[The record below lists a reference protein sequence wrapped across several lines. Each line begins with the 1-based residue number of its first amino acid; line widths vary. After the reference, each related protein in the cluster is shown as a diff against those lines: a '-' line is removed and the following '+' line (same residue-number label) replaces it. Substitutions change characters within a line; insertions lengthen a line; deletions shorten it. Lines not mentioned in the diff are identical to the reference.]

1 MIGLIGAG
9 NNPMDGRKIKK
20 RKRIQMNLKKKYG
33 NYELHPQMKITGY
46 ENEILLTAFLRL
58 WHSLRYQKSG
68 PAAAHWPVPLLTTN
82 YIRK

>member
-9 NNPMDGRKIKK
+9 NTPMDGRKIKK

-46 ENEILLTAFLRL
+46 ENEIWDEKKEIIEELKRGGSGKTERKENLYSFL
-58 WHSLRYQKSG
+58 
-68 PAAAHWPVPLLTTN
+68 
-82 YIRK
+82 